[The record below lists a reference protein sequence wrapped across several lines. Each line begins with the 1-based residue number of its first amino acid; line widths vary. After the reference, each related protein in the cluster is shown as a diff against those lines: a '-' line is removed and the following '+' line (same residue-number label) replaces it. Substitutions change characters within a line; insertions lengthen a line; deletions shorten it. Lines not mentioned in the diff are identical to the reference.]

1 MAEEDLAI
9 NGGTPIREDTLP
21 FASPVIG
28 DAEVEEVSN
37 TLRSGWLT
45 TGSQTAE
52 FEDAICST
60 VGSRAAVGT
69 TNCTSAIYLAHR
81 ALGVEGEVI
90 TTPMTF
96 ATTVSSSI
104 MAEAAPVLADVRED
118 TLTLHPESVKEAITD
133 ETEAILPVHYAGQA
147 VDMDAIL
154 EIAVDHNLKIIEDA
168 AHGLGGQYEGSA
180 LGTLGDAGCYSF
192 YATKSITTSEGG
204 MLVTDDTSLAETAR
218 KLRLA
223 GVDKDA
229 WERKDSDQP
238 SWHYD
243 VTAISGKYNMTD
255 IQASIGLVQLERLNE
270 FIETRQGLAAEY
282 DDRLSTIEGI
292 KPLAVRDSSEHAR
305 HLYPIFIRTDE
316 IGLSRREFDQRL
328 NSEGI
333 DTSLHYIP
341 IHHHSAFE
349 DINRVGLE
357 TINRV
362 AESVL
367 CLPLHPQMTMNDVK
381 DVELAIRKVTTD

>member
-1 MAEEDLAI
+1 MEDNLAI
-9 NGGTPIREDTLP
+9 DGGNPVREETLS
-21 FASPVIG
+21 FAAPVIG
-28 DAEVEEVSN
+28 DAEIEEVTN
-37 TLRSGWLT
+37 TLQSGWLT
-45 TGSQTAE
+45 TGDRTAE

-60 VGSRAAVGT
+60 VDVRDAVGT

-81 ALGVEGEVI
+81 ALDVEGEVI

-96 ATTVSSSI
+96 ATTVSSSM
-104 MAEAAPVLADVRED
+104 MAGATPVLADVRKD
-118 TLTLHPESVKEAITD
+118 TLTLHPESVKETITD

-154 EIAVDHNLKIIEDA
+154 DIATDHDLKVIEDA

-180 LGTLGDAGCYSF
+180 LGTFGDVGCYSF
-192 YATKSITTSEGG
+192 YATKSITTTEGG

-229 WERKDSDQP
+229 WERKDSEQP

-255 IQASIGLVQLERLNE
+255 IQASIGLVQLKRLDK
-270 FIETRQGLAAEY
+270 FIETRQRLAAEY
-282 DDRLSTIEGI
+282 DERFSTVEGI
-292 KPLAVRDSSEHAR
+292 EPLTVRDSSEHAR
-305 HLYPIFIRTDE
+305 HLYPIFVQTDE

-328 NSEGI
+328 THEGI
-333 DTSLHYIP
+333 DTSVHYIP
-341 IHHHSAFE
+341 IHQHSAFS
-349 DINRVGLE
+349 DIRRGRLE
-357 TINRV
+357 SINRV
-362 AESVL
+362 ADSVL
-367 CLPLHPQMTMNDVK
+367 CLPLHPLMTVNDVE
-381 DVELAIRKVTTD
+381 DVEVAIRKILAN

>member
-1 MAEEDLAI
+1 MQEDLAI
-9 NGGTPIREDTLP
+9 NGGTPVREERLS

-28 DAEVEEVSN
+28 EAEIEEVTN

-45 TGSQTAE
+45 TGNQTAE
-52 FEDAICST
+52 FEDAVCSLI
-60 VGSRAAVGT
+60 GAQDAVGT

-81 ALGVEGEVI
+81 ALEIEGEVI

-104 MAEAAPVLADVRED
+104 MAGAKPVLADVRND

-154 EIAVDHNLKIIEDA
+154 DIATDHDLKVIEDA
-168 AHGLGGQYEGSA
+168 AHGLGGQYEGNE
-180 LGTLGDAGCYSF
+180 LGTLGDVGCYSF

-204 MLVTDDTSLAETAR
+204 MLVTNDSSVAETVR
-218 KLRLA
+218 KLRIA

-229 WERKDSDQP
+229 WVRKDGERP

-255 IQASIGLVQLERLNE
+255 IQASIGLAQLERLDE
-270 FIETRQGLAAEY
+270 FIETRQRIAAEY
-282 DDRLSTIEGI
+282 DECLSSIEGI
-292 KPLAVRDSSEHAR
+292 EPLAVRDRTEHAR
-305 HLYPIFIRTDE
+305 HLYPIFIQTDE
-316 IGLSRREFDQRL
+316 IGMSRREFDQRL
-328 NSEGI
+328 NHEGI
-333 DTSLHYIP
+333 DTSVHYIP
-341 IHHHSAFE
+341 IHHHSAFG
-349 DINRVGLE
+349 DIDRDGLE

-367 CLPLHPQMTMNDVK
+367 CLPLHPLMSVNDVE
-381 DVELAIRKVTTD
+381 DVEVAIQKVVAN

>member
-1 MAEEDLAI
+1 
-9 NGGTPIREDTLP
+9 
-21 FASPVIG
+21 
-28 DAEVEEVSN
+28 
-37 TLRSGWLT
+37 
-45 TGSQTAE
+45 
-52 FEDAICST
+52 
-60 VGSRAAVGT
+60 
-69 TNCTSAIYLAHR
+69 LAHR
-81 ALGVEGEVI
+81 ALGVEGEVV

-104 MAEAAPVLADVRED
+104 MAGATPVLADVRED
-118 TLTLHPESVKEAITD
+118 TLTLHPESVKQAITD

-154 EIAVDHNLKIIEDA
+154 EIAIDHDLKIIEDA

-255 IQASIGLVQLERLNE
+255 IQASIGLAQLERLNE
-270 FIETRQGLAAEY
+270 FIESRQRLAAEY

-292 KPLAVRDSSEHAR
+292 EPLAVRDSSEHAR
-305 HLYPIFIRTDE
+305 HLYPIFIRTNE

-349 DINRVGLE
+349 DIDRVGLE

-367 CLPLHPQMTMNDVK
+367 CLPLHPQMTVNDVE
-381 DVELAIRKVTTD
+381 DVELAIRKVITN